1 MLQNHPVGLPMTA
14 EAGGK
19 MAEGMSTGLSR
30 EMGFGPAPALWEPS
44 VPSLS
49 HKAGG
54 GGGVGEPPRGEE
66 EA

>member
-1 MLQNHPVGLPMTA
+1 MTA

-54 GGGVGEPPRGEE
+54 GGWCW
-66 EA
+66 